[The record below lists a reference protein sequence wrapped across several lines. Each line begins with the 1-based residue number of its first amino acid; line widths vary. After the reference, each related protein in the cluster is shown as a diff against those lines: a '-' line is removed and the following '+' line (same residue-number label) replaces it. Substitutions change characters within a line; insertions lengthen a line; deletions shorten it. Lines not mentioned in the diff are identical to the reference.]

1 MKTPEELAEE
11 YCASPHEKDAF
22 LTGHKIGFATGRAGY
37 EAAQEQQLNL
47 PETIAIGKW
56 VYKLVKES

>member
-22 LTGHKIGFATGRAGY
+22 LTGHKIGFAEGRAGY
-37 EAAQEQQLNL
+37 EAAQEQQLDL
-47 PETIAIGKW
+47 PETIAVGKW